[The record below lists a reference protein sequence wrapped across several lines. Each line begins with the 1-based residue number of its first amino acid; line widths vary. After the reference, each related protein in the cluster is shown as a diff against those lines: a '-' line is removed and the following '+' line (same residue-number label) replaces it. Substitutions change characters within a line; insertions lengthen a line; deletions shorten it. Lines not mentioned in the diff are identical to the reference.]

1 MLRVQPVALPV
12 LLFMAALAMLALA
25 LTAGRY
31 GYHRDEL
38 YFIAAGA
45 HPAWGYPDQPLLT
58 PLLAHAMNAL
68 APDSLLV
75 LRAPAILASGVTT
88 LATGLLARELGGG
101 RRAQMLA
108 AACWA
113 AGAVCLVTGH
123 FLTTTTYDVC
133 ATAIVSLLIVRLL
146 RTGNTRL
153 WLPAA
158 RS

>member
-1 MLRVQPVALPV
+1 STKIYRLNRPDPGPATAFDGQAMLGVQPVALPV
-12 LLFMAALAMLALA
+12 LLFIAALAMLALA

-68 APDSLLV
+68 APGSLLL
-75 LRAPAILASGVTT
+75 LRAPAILASGLTT
-88 LATGLLARELGGG
+88 ITAGLLARELGGG
-101 RRAQMLA
+101 RRAQLVA

-113 AGAVCLVTGH
+113 AGAVCLVT
-123 FLTTTTYDVC
+123 
-133 ATAIVSLLIVRLL
+133 
-146 RTGNTRL
+146 
-153 WLPAA
+153 
-158 RS
+158 